1 MRISLD
7 TSIGLT
13 NVFTEISSLTDRAI
27 IALGDIRHDAL
38 SACVEI
44 PLQRRELLGYKKT
57 WLGQNNPIYGR
68 NSINSVLKI
77 RNVTKMIVE
86 VDKEIAAE
94 CNGRFTLLM
103 GIKIT
108 DGEVHLSSV
117 EESRGK
123 QLCQVTIEISEVD
136 IEIYDI

>member
-7 TSIGLT
+7 TSIGLP
-13 NVFTEISSLTDRAI
+13 NVFMEISNLTDRAI
-27 IALGDIRHDAL
+27 IALGEIKHDNL
-38 SACVEI
+38 SARVEI

-57 WLGQNNPIYGR
+57 WLGQNNPIYGG
-68 NSINSVLKI
+68 NTINSVLKI
-77 RNVTKMIVE
+77 RKVTKMIVD
-86 VDKEIAAE
+86 VDDEIAAE

-123 QLCQVTIEISEVD
+123 LLCQITIEISDFD
-136 IEIYDI
+136 IELVDL

>member
-1 MRISLD
+1 MRLVFN
-7 TSIGLT
+7 TSVALPNI
-13 NVFTEISSLTDRAI
+13 FTEISSLTDRAI
-27 IALGDIRHDAL
+27 IALDEIEYDEV

-44 PLQRRELLGYKKT
+44 PLKRKELIGYKQN
-57 WLGQNNPIYGR
+57 WLRQNNPVYGGNTIR
-68 NSINSVLKI
+68 SVLKI
-77 RNVTKMIVE
+77 IKVTKMIVD
-86 VDKEIAAE
+86 VDDEIAAE

-123 QLCQVTIEISEVD
+123 LLCHVVIKISDFD
-136 IEIYDI
+136 IELVDL